1 MKKIKIILILVL
13 TILISGC
20 SYKELND
27 LAIASALGID
37 YENNE
42 YIISAQI
49 MELKKQEKEDT
60 SSALIYL
67 GKGKTISEA
76 LRNISLKYPN
86 YLYLGHL
93 ELIIIGKGEINHGIN
108 NSLDYFIR
116 TSDARNDALILVST
130 KNKAYEIIN
139 PNEETKEEFPVK
151 DIVTTIRNSKERNG
165 LVIEKNYEE
174 LINDYLERGISQI
187 LTTIENEKDEN
198 DNYKDTILS
207 NIAVFEKGKYVKD
220 LDKESAISYNL
231 INNNFDNVSIDII
244 YNNKDVSVSLIKPK
258 CSLDLKLDNDKVI
271 VNININVEEGV
282 LNINDKKTL
291 LDKNLKKEIKTKIE
305 DEMQKL
311 IISIPSFYQTNEID
325 DKLEKSLI
333 KYFKVTYPKLLMEII
348 DMKLIVK
355 NTTLINGV
363 NEQTEHYIFTKEN
376 SHLFD

>member
-151 DIVTTIRNSKERNG
+151 DIVTTIKNSKERNG

-174 LINDYLERGISQI
+174 LINDYLEKGISQI

-220 LDKESAISYNL
+220 LNKESAISYNL

-258 CSLDLKLDNDKVI
+258 CSLDLKLDNNKVT
-271 VNININVEEGV
+271 VNININVEEGI
-282 LNINDKKTL
+282 LNINDKNIL
-291 LDKNLKKEIKTKIE
+291 LDKNFLKDIENITKKKINSYIN
-305 DEMQKL
+305 D
-311 IISIPSFYQTNEID
+311 
-325 DKLEKSLI
+325 
-333 KYFKVTYPKLLMEII
+333 
-348 DMKLIVK
+348 
-355 NTTLINGV
+355 LINF
-363 NEQTEHYIFTKEN
+363 NMEN
-376 SHLFD
+376 NTDVLGLKNIIYKKYHKSYKKFKDKNIYEIAKININTNVYLYKYGNIYKSFSGGSHE

>member
-1 MKKIKIILILVL
+1 MKKIKIILILVI

-37 YENNE
+37 YQNNE

-93 ELIIIGKGEINHGIN
+93 ELIIIGKGEIKHGIN

-151 DIVTTIRNSKERNG
+151 DIVTTIKNSKE
-165 LVIEKNYEE
+165 
-174 LINDYLERGISQI
+174 I
-187 LTTIENEKDEN
+187 L
-198 DNYKDTILS
+198 
-207 NIAVFEKGKYVKD
+207 
-220 LDKESAISYNL
+220 
-231 INNNFDNVSIDII
+231 
-244 YNNKDVSVSLIKPK
+244 
-258 CSLDLKLDNDKVI
+258 
-271 VNININVEEGV
+271 
-282 LNINDKKTL
+282 
-291 LDKNLKKEIKTKIE
+291 
-305 DEMQKL
+305 
-311 IISIPSFYQTNEID
+311 
-325 DKLEKSLI
+325 
-333 KYFKVTYPKLLMEII
+333 
-348 DMKLIVK
+348 
-355 NTTLINGV
+355 
-363 NEQTEHYIFTKEN
+363 
-376 SHLFD
+376 

>member
-165 LVIEKNYEE
+165 LVIEK
-174 LINDYLERGISQI
+174 
-187 LTTIENEKDEN
+187 TM
-198 DNYKDTILS
+198 
-207 NIAVFEKGKYVKD
+207 
-220 LDKESAISYNL
+220 
-231 INNNFDNVSIDII
+231 
-244 YNNKDVSVSLIKPK
+244 
-258 CSLDLKLDNDKVI
+258 
-271 VNININVEEGV
+271 
-282 LNINDKKTL
+282 
-291 LDKNLKKEIKTKIE
+291 KN
-305 DEMQKL
+305 
-311 IISIPSFYQTNEID
+311 
-325 DKLEKSLI
+325 
-333 KYFKVTYPKLLMEII
+333 
-348 DMKLIVK
+348 
-355 NTTLINGV
+355 
-363 NEQTEHYIFTKEN
+363 
-376 SHLFD
+376 

>member
-207 NIAVFEKGKYVKD
+207 NIAIFEKGKYIKD
-220 LDKESAISYNL
+220 LDKERQYR
-231 INNNFDNVSIDII
+231 
-244 YNNKDVSVSLIKPK
+244 
-258 CSLDLKLDNDKVI
+258 
-271 VNININVEEGV
+271 NIQEY
-282 LNINDKKTL
+282 
-291 LDKNLKKEIKTKIE
+291 KI
-305 DEMQKL
+305 
-311 IISIPSFYQTNEID
+311 
-325 DKLEKSLI
+325 
-333 KYFKVTYPKLLMEII
+333 
-348 DMKLIVK
+348 
-355 NTTLINGV
+355 
-363 NEQTEHYIFTKEN
+363 
-376 SHLFD
+376 

>member
-93 ELIIIGKGEINHGIN
+93 ELIIIGKGEITHGIN

-244 YNNKDVSVSLIKPK
+244 YNNKDVALV
-258 CSLDLKLDNDKVI
+258 
-271 VNININVEEGV
+271 
-282 LNINDKKTL
+282 
-291 LDKNLKKEIKTKIE
+291 
-305 DEMQKL
+305 
-311 IISIPSFYQTNEID
+311 
-325 DKLEKSLI
+325 
-333 KYFKVTYPKLLMEII
+333 
-348 DMKLIVK
+348 
-355 NTTLINGV
+355 
-363 NEQTEHYIFTKEN
+363 
-376 SHLFD
+376 